1 MNAPDE
7 FWSFSTGVYAGEGVP
22 AACLAFQSEGLD
34 VNLGL
39 WICWVAAR
47 GGEPLD
53 GLDAA
58 MALSAPWKQ
67 QVVEPLRAARNGL
80 KPAPDG
86 FEGEEAQAL
95 RRTIL
100 KAELEAERLQQARLE
115 PLGLACGPA
124 ESQDEKSGEGGGRAR
139 AEAGLRRYAG
149 TQVDRVR
156 IAAFAERIFSAL
168 EKM

>member
-1 MNAPDE
+1 VNAPDG

-47 GGEPLD
+47 GGDPLD
-53 GLDAA
+53 RLDAA

-67 QVVEPLRAARNGL
+67 QVVELLRAARNGL

-95 RRTIL
+95 RRAIL

-115 PLGLACGPA
+115 PLGLACRPGDT
-124 ESQDEKSGEGGGRAR
+124 EEEGGARAR